1 MPTHLQIDHLDLCPS
16 CKPAVVS
23 LQGCLADSVELVE
36 ERRNK
41 AAGSPHVLLR
51 SGVLRCDLVH
61 QNTGQDSQESV
72 GWVAS
77 KEAAGYSSDGTAGLY
92 LMSAYCIID
101 YFVEGGKHTPV
112 TCPRSSCPFST
123 AMTRSPSLR

>member
-41 AAGSPHVLLR
+41 AAGSPH
-51 SGVLRCDLVH
+51 
-61 QNTGQDSQESV
+61 ESV

-92 LMSAYCIID
+92 LIDLSKEFVSVLHSYDSFAVAEIINGASEKNKVV
-101 YFVEGGKHTPV
+101 YVQVG
-112 TCPRSSCPFST
+112 
-123 AMTRSPSLR
+123 